1 MVRYAT
7 FVVQPDDMLPLQG
20 SSVRTDVSKL
30 ERAMFTRFGTR
41 YPQFEYA
48 RLGGLAGTR
57 PTERNVRFAA
67 SGDAILRS
75 GWGTAEDFKQSTQ
88 VAFNIGPWRTQHA
101 HHDALAVNVYG
112 AGRTLLPD
120 SGLFTYDFNDW
131 RKYFWSTRAH
141 NTITV
146 GDANQATGPV
156 HEGALVTGRTWSYQS
171 GSHELYRGF
180 EQRRS
185 VLVLRRDLTLVVD
198 DVRGDHEADI
208 AQNWHLFPGASFT
221 RDGAL
226 GVRAS
231 AGGKPALAL
240 WEATDTPLTLED
252 RFGQTKPEIQGWE
265 SELYGVKQP
274 NHALTYRA
282 KSTAARFATLI
293 GSGPFAGAE
302 GQVTFRTATSD
313 RLTLLACAGDQA
325 WEVEIARQA
334 RPGERVAVR
343 RLARCA

>member
-1 MVRYAT
+1 
-7 FVVQPDDMLPLQG
+7 MLPLQG
-20 SSVRTDVSKL
+20 SSGRTDVSKL

-41 YPQFEYA
+41 YPEFEYA
-48 RLGGLAGTR
+48 RLGGLSGKR
-57 PTERNVRFAA
+57 PTERNVRFAG

-75 GWGTAEDFKQSTQ
+75 GWGTAEDFRQSTQ
-88 VAFNIGPWRTQHA
+88 VAFNIGPHRTQHA
-101 HHDALAVNVYG
+101 HHDALAINLYG

-141 NTITV
+141 NTITI
-146 GDANQATGPV
+146 GSGNQATGPV

-171 GSHELYRGF
+171 GSHKLYKGF

-185 VLVLRRDLTLVVD
+185 VVVLRRDLTLVVD
-198 DVRGDHEADI
+198 DVHGDRPASI

-231 AGGKPALAL
+231 AGGKPALEL

-252 RFGQTKPEIQGWE
+252 RFGETKPQIQGWE
-265 SELYGVKQP
+265 SELYGVKQA
-274 NHALTYRA
+274 NHALAYRA
-282 KSTAARFATLI
+282 RSTAARFATLI
-293 GSGPFAGAE
+293 GSGGFAGAK
-302 GQVTFRTATSD
+302 GQVTFRRADSEQ
-313 RLTLLACAGDQA
+313 LTLLACAGRAA
-325 WEVEIARQA
+325 WEVGIAQQA
-334 RPGERVAVR
+334 RRGERVSVR
-343 RLARCA
+343 RLPRCA